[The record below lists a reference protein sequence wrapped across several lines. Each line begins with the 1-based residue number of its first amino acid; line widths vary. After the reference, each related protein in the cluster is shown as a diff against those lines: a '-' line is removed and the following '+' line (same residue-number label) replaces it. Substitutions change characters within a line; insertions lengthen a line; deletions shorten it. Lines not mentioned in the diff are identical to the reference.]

1 MLGDMLNEINETF
14 RNGYC
19 NYSSVLGD
27 NWGSW
32 VSTLPGCS
40 VKGNNEMTNKNK
52 EVKVT
57 NPTLVEATKVMV
69 EEIKDQSKA
78 NFDFSKRL
86 KPVPPAPV
94 TMDNVEIRPKYPLSR
109 VTDKPLL
116 VVGGKEIELKEVE
129 IATDYFFSNIGYRR
143 FPSNYLFNSHFSPQE
158 MKSVDKEPKW
168 YGAEV
173 NGIQFFLT
181 CGTRVEIERLNN
193 DTTYGSVATDGRKP
207 AIKIA
212 YSSMVVG
219 TLSIRSYEESKLF
232 NVGIKAGYLGLDNVK
247 LADGHFHIDNTCD
260 LSNVDLGIFNVSSV
274 RSLHI
279 YQFTGQRVSLN
290 GFGDINIH
298 SASCYC
304 NDESAFILELPVNK
318 SVDLVISKT
327 SLNDFKFIHYRHD
340 LATGID
346 TKTKIVINKRLDFGH
361 IVGVNPVPFIRVN
374 KSSILVGE
382 KLFTAVEMLGKISAN
397 TLGEITPLSPWYPTP
412 AFGSPRTLDP
422 LVGKDTADKAY
433 AVAFHNGSTGK
444 TPDHQPDQ
452 IVVDIVQTTID
463 QIRSKVKVFAL
474 IETLEPDGHYYDDEY
489 PY

>member
-1 MLGDMLNEINETF
+1 
-14 RNGYC
+14 
-19 NYSSVLGD
+19 
-27 NWGSW
+27 
-32 VSTLPGCS
+32 
-40 VKGNNEMTNKNK
+40 MTKKNK
-52 EVKVT
+52 EAKTTEVV
-57 NPTLVEATKVMV
+57 PVETTKAVV

-78 NFDFSKRL
+78 TFDFSELVKPAP
-86 KPVPPAPV
+86 PVPVVLDPV
-94 TMDNVEIRPKYPLSR
+94 DIRPKYPMSR
-109 VTDKPLL
+109 VTDSPLL
-116 VVGGKEIELKEVE
+116 VVGGKQIELKEVE
-129 IATDYFFSNIGYRR
+129 LGDDHFFNNNGYRR
-143 FPSNYLFNSHFSPQE
+143 FPSNYRFNPHFNPQE

-181 CGTRVEIERLNN
+181 RGTRVEIERLSN
-193 DTTYGSVATDGRKP
+193 DATYGSFVADGRKP

-212 YSSMVVG
+212 YSSVMVE
-219 TLSIRSYEESKLF
+219 TLSARGHEETKLF
-232 NVGIKAGYLGLDNVK
+232 NVSIKAGYLGLDNVK
-247 LADGHFHIDNTCD
+247 LADGRFRVDNTCD
-260 LSNVDLGIFNVSSV
+260 LSNVDLAIFNVSST
-274 RSLHI
+274 RLLRI
-279 YQFTGQRVSLN
+279 NQFTGHRLSLN
-290 GFGDINIH
+290 GFGGINIH
-298 SASCYC
+298 SVSCYC

-327 SLNDFKFIHYRHD
+327 SLNDFKFIHYGHG
-340 LATGID
+340 LEIGID
-346 TKTKIVINKRLDFGH
+346 TRSKIIINKRLDFGH

-433 AVAFHNGSTGK
+433 AVAFHNGANGK
-444 TPDHQPDQ
+444 APDHQPDQ